1 MLKWGLLVLIVAVM
15 LYVGLGEDA
24 PEKTVTAVHQTKTEQ
39 PKNAE
44 SKKQERTS
52 VQTVRKHTQATDSD
66 MSRSA
71 DIEVEKVDEVHEAEI
86 AEMSEMKE
94 EMEAIESDER
104 SEDYY
109 DNSDTPRRKDLIGG
123 ADIEWIKPEKTEKSS
138 GNFGMPPLFFK

>member
-15 LYVGLGEDA
+15 FYMGLGGDT

-44 SKKQERTS
+44 PKKQEKTS
-52 VQTVRKHTQATDSD
+52 VKTVSKHTLDTDSD
-66 MSRSA
+66 MSKST
-71 DIEVEKVDEVHEAEI
+71 DIEVKKVDEVHEAEI

-94 EMEAIESDER
+94 EMEAIEPEER

-123 ADIEWIKPEKTEKSS
+123 ADIEWIKPDKTEKSS
-138 GNFGMPPLFFK
+138 GNFGMPPPVF